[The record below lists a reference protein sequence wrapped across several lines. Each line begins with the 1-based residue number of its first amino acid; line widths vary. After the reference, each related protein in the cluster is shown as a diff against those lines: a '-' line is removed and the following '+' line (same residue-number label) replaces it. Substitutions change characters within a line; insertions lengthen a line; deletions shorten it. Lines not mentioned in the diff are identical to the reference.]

1 MTTPL
6 DGTVALVT
14 GASSGIGEQTA
25 VALAE
30 LGSSVVVAAR
40 RADRLEALVDRI
52 GASGGKALAVA
63 ADVTDEAQANDAV
76 AQAVDRFGR
85 LDTVVANA
93 GVMLLGPIVDADTTE
108 WRRMI
113 ELNVLGALYTAH
125 AALPHLL
132 AAARRR
138 RLGVGVPA
146 GARRGRGGGGGGGS
160 RATFTTLDNL
170 PHLHS
175 FHSWQS

>member
-25 VALAE
+25 VALAA
-30 LGSSVVVAAR
+30 LGASVVVAAR

-63 ADVTDEAQANDAV
+63 ADVTDEAQANSAV
-76 AQAVDRFGR
+76 DQAVDRFGR

-93 GVMLLGPIVDADTTE
+93 GVMLLGQIEGADTTE
-108 WRRMI
+108 WRRML
-113 ELNVLGALYTAH
+113 ELNTLGAKSND
-125 AALPHLL
+125 AAISQHVVACKAELEKI
-132 AAARRR
+132 REQIQ
-138 RLGVGVPA
+138 
-146 GARRGRGGGGGGGS
+146 
-160 RATFTTLDNL
+160 NL
-170 PHLHS
+170 E
-175 FHSWQS
+175 